1 MQLVYAIRTDL
12 ILISI
17 KTIIPIMLY
26 NLEVGFRPVHA
37 MLKIFRT
44 VMVISDWSIKIIFAL
59 IFILKYQMESPH

>member
-1 MQLVYAIRTDL
+1 
-12 ILISI
+12 
-17 KTIIPIMLY
+17 MLY